1 MWGLEAPTLLELS
14 KKLIGNEEDVH
25 GPQGGG
31 LIVNVVSKGSCSKV
45 VQGQRGRG
53 GRVGKQE
60 EGK

>member
-1 MWGLEAPTLLELS
+1 LS